1 MELVTSMGV
10 TLSGDAIIS
19 DMMSLGLHLNEAK
32 AYKAL
37 VTLGQSTARSVA
49 DLSGV
54 PRSKVYD
61 VLYSLESR
69 GLVRKVLGSDP
80 TEFRAYP
87 PKEAVPLLLEKIQ
100 QSGNVVLTALENI
113 ENERDL
119 ESREYVYT
127 VEGVDQIKM
136 EMRGIIT
143 GAEKEVFIATLDPKI
158 LSAVRPTLADAKKR
172 GIEIKLV
179 TSRAF
184 IEEWPEFAH
193 YASMMDVGDLS
204 PPGLAEQL
212 SKVVQDDSI
221 LDKWNPTQMGIIIA
235 DNRDS
240 CGMFGSHPDQAKPWA
255 LVVRVPLIAILQR
268 QVISAV
274 LTQVLKFL
282 DGNGFDKP

>member
-1 MELVTSMGV
+1 MS
-10 TLSGDAIIS
+10 SDAIIS

-37 VTLGQSTARSVA
+37 VTLGQSTARHVA

-69 GLVRKVLGSDP
+69 GLVRKILGSDP
-80 TEFRAYP
+80 TQFRAYP
-87 PKEAVPLLLEKIQ
+87 PKEAIPLLLEKIQ
-100 QSGNVVLTALENI
+100 QSGVVVQTALENI
-113 ENERDL
+113 QNEREL

-127 VEGVDQIKM
+127 VEGDDQIRM
-136 EMRGIIT
+136 EMRSIIND
-143 GAEKEVFIATLDPKI
+143 AKEEVFIATLDPKV
-158 LSAVRPTLADAKKR
+158 LNTVRPALADAKKR
-172 GIEIKLV
+172 GIDIRLV

-193 YASMMDVGDLS
+193 YASMLDVGGMS

-212 SKVVQDDSI
+212 SKVIQDDSI
-221 LDKWNPTQMGIIIA
+221 LDQWNPTQMGIIIA

-240 CGMFGSHPDQAKPWA
+240 CAMFGAHPDQAKLWA

-274 LTQVLKFL
+274 LAQVLRFL
-282 DGNGFDKP
+282 DEM

>member
-1 MELVTSMGV
+1 MGA
-10 TLSGDAIIS
+10 TLSGDAILY

-87 PKEAVPLLLEKIQ
+87 PKDAIPLLLEKIQ
-100 QSGNVVLTALENI
+100 QSGTVVLTALENI

-127 VEGVDQIKM
+127 VQGDDQIKM
-136 EMRGIIT
+136 EMRGIIS
-143 GAEKEVFIATLDPKI
+143 GAEKEVFIATLDPKV
-158 LSAVRPTLADAKKR
+158 LSAVRPSLADAKKR
-172 GIEIKLV
+172 GIDIRLV

-184 IEEWPEFAH
+184 TQEWPEFAH
-193 YASMMDVGDLS
+193 YVNMMDVGGMS

-212 SKVVQDDSI
+212 SKVVQDESI

-240 CGMFGSHPDQAKPWA
+240 CALFGAHPDQTKPWA

-274 LTQVLKFL
+274 LAQVLTFL
-282 DGNGFDKP
+282 DGN